1 MLKKLLFSGCVLC
14 ILLLSCKDEAPYQV
28 KMKLSN
34 LDSQTIYAV
43 FEASDKKYV
52 DTLFYDNTKEL
63 TIRQVQ
69 EGFQTLTIFL
79 DNQTQWI
86 TVYLE
91 PQKKITI
98 TGDVTDPF
106 SIQIKGGKIND
117 QLSDFKKKITP
128 LLKEQAD
135 LLASEINNNP
145 VNDKGGDVSRLAN
158 INHELRLEAE
168 SYIKQHPKEEA
179 SAILIRDFF
188 SDPDD
193 PIQMDRLL
201 AELDSELSDFYVV
214 KRLSIY
220 NERAKQTMV
229 GATIPAFDIQDLYGK
244 SFSDKS
250 FENRYFIIAFTA
262 LWCDMCH
269 IEELLLDKIV
279 AAHPKDSLGVLL
291 ISLDEHPEEVRKA
304 IENDSIQWNIV
315 TDVAGQAIEMFDL
328 YNVGSLPKCFL
339 IDKNGKIIL
348 KTENGNELKQTL
360 DQLISNSDK

>member
-1 MLKKLLFSGCVLC
+1 MLKRLLLLGCVLSS
-14 ILLLSCKDEAPYQV
+14 LLSCKEDVSYQV

-43 FEASDKKYV
+43 FEASDKKCV
-52 DTLFYDNTKEL
+52 DTLFYNSANEL
-63 TIRQVQ
+63 TIKQTQ
-69 EGFQTLTIFL
+69 EGFQTLTIIFA
-79 DNQTQWI
+79 NQTQWI
-86 TVYLE
+86 TVHLE

-98 TGDVTDPF
+98 TGDAADPL

-117 QLSDFKKKITP
+117 KLSDFKKKIAP
-128 LLKEQAD
+128 LLKEQAA
-135 LLASEINNNP
+135 LLSPEMNNDPANE
-145 VNDKGGDVSRLAN
+145 KGGDVSRLAN

-179 SAILIRDFF
+179 SAILIRDFL

-193 PIQMDRLL
+193 PTQMDKLL
-201 AELDSELSDFYVV
+201 AELDPELSDFYIV

-229 GATIPAFDIQDLYGK
+229 GATIPAFNIQDIYGN

-250 FENRYFIIAFTA
+250 FENRYLIIAFTA

-279 AAHPKDSLGVLL
+279 TEHPKDTLGVLL
-291 ISLDEHPEEVRKA
+291 ISLDEHSEEVREA
-304 IENDSIQWNIV
+304 IENDSIRWNIV
-315 TDVAGQAIEMFDL
+315 TDAAGQAIEMFDL

-339 IDKNGKIIL
+339 IGKDGKIIL
-348 KTENGNELKQTL
+348 KTENGNELKRTL
-360 DQLISNSDK
+360 DELINNSDQ